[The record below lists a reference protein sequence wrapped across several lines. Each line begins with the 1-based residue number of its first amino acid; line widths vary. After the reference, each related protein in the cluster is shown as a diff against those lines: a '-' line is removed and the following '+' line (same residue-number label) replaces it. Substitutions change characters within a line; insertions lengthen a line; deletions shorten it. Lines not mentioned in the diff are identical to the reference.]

1 MQDTALDL
9 LVIGGGVTGAGAAL
23 DAASRGLRVGLVEQ
37 RDYGSGTSS
46 RSSKMFHGGLR
57 YLEQFNFGLVKEAL
71 AERNLMVSKL
81 CPHLVR
87 PTPFVYPLRYPI
99 WERFYVGAGVML
111 YELLARMAN
120 NPLPWHRHLGRKGL
134 AQVAPDLV
142 ARGGVQYWD
151 TVVDDA
157 RHTMTLARTA
167 RSNGALM
174 APSTR
179 VVGHKRQEDVSIVT
193 LLDLESGKHL
203 NVAARTVINATGVWT
218 DDIEEMGGETGIDVR
233 ASKGI
238 HLVIP
243 RSAVDLDSGVILRT
257 KVSVLFIIPWRDH
270 WIVGT
275 TDTPWNLRR
284 AHPAASRTDIDY
296 LLTWAST
303 ALRTPIKAEDIVGVY
318 AGLRPL
324 LTGETDQ
331 TSKLSREHAV
341 VDRGGGLIT
350 VAGGKYTTYR
360 VMAQDAVDQAM
371 PYLDRTAESKTDEIP
386 LVGATSLSDD
396 RMISR
401 YGSMVDDVGDPTP
414 LVDDAPYTRGEIA
427 YAVTHEGALHLDDVL
442 ARRTRISI
450 ETRHRGLSAATPAA
464 QIMATHLGW
473 DQATVEREIEHYE
486 ARVAAELDSQTQD
499 DDATADAAR
508 MGAPDVRTGVS
519 E

>member
-1 MQDTALDL
+1 MQEQPLDV

-23 DAASRGLRVGLVEQ
+23 DAGTRELRVGLVEQ

-57 YLEQFNFGLVKEAL
+57 YLEQFNFGLVREAL
-71 AERNLMVSKL
+71 AERNLMVNLL

-87 PTPFVYPLRYPI
+87 PTPFVYPLQHPI

-111 YELLARMAN
+111 YELLARLAD
-120 NPLPWHRHLGRKGL
+120 NPLPWHKHLGRKGL
-134 AQVAPDLV
+134 AELAPDLV

-167 RSNGALM
+167 AANGAFM

-179 VVGHKRQEDVSIVT
+179 VIGYERQDDLSMVT
-193 LLDLESGKHL
+193 LVDLEWGHQIEI
-203 NVAARTVINATGVWT
+203 AARSVINATGVWT
-218 DDIEEMGGETGIDVR
+218 DDIEEMGGERGIDVR

-238 HLVIP
+238 HLVVP
-243 RSAVDLDSGVILRT
+243 RSAVDLESGVILRT
-257 KVSVLFIIPWRDH
+257 KVSVLFIIPWREH
-270 WIVGT
+270 WIIGT
-275 TDTPWNLRR
+275 TDTPWSLRR
-284 AHPAASRTDIDY
+284 AHPAASRSDIDY
-296 LLTWAST
+296 LLRWANTS
-303 ALRTPIKAEDIVGVY
+303 LRQPIKPEDIVGVY

-324 LTGETDQ
+324 LTGETEE

-341 VDRGGGLIT
+341 VDRGNGLIT

-360 VMAQDAVDQAM
+360 VMAADAVDRAM
-371 PYLDRTAESKTDEIP
+371 PYLGRTAESRTAEIP
-386 LVGATSLSDD
+386 LIGATELSDD
-396 RMISR
+396 RMVTR
-401 YGSMVDDVGDPTP
+401 YGSLVEELGDHTP
-414 LVDDAPYTRGEIA
+414 LVDDAPYTRGEIS

-450 ETRHRGLSAATPAA
+450 ETRPRGVHAARPSAE
-464 QIMATHLGW
+464 IMAEHLGW
-473 DQATVEREIEHYE
+473 DQATIDREVEHYA
-486 ARVAAELDSQTQD
+486 ARVAAELDSQTQS

-508 MGAPDVRTGVS
+508 MGAPDVRTGAS
-519 E
+519 D